1 MKKKYI
7 LVAAIIAVSTTGFS
21 QVKFGPQ
28 VTAGLATASINEDPE
43 VDYST
48 KAQAAFGIGVLAEIP
63 LSEKFSLRPSLSLLQ
78 KGGKLTAASADDGGM
93 GSIDIK
99 VTNKLYYAELPVLAT
114 FNVALPNSKIF
125 FGAGP
130 SFGVGLFGKSK
141 ATYTINFPGMPPFTE
156 TENADAFKKG
166 DDEGAGFKR
175 LDFSAN
181 AVAGVQWNNGF
192 YVNAGY
198 LHGFSNLQRD
208 TDGTSY
214 RSRSFQLSAGIL
226 LGGK

>member
-7 LVAAIIAVSTTGFS
+7 LAAAILAVSTTGFA

-28 VTAGLATASINEDPE
+28 LTGGLATSSIREDPE

-48 KAQAAFGIGVLAEIP
+48 KSIAAFGIGVVAEIP
-63 LSEKFSLRPSLSLLQ
+63 LSEKISLRPSLSLLQ
-78 KGGKLTAASADDGGM
+78 KGGKLTAASADDGGI

-99 VTNKLYYAELPVLAT
+99 VDNKLYYAELPVLAT
-114 FNVALPNSKIF
+114 FNVTMPNSKLF

-130 SFGVGLFGKSK
+130 SLGIGLFGKSK
-141 ATYTINFPGMPPFTE
+141 ATYTINFPGLPPITE

-166 DDEGAGFKR
+166 EDEGAGMKR
-175 LDFSAN
+175 LDLSAN
-181 AVAGVQWNNGF
+181 VIAGMQWNNGF

-214 RSRSFQLSAGIL
+214 RNRSFQLSVGMM

>member
-7 LVAAIIAVSTTGFS
+7 LIAALVAVSTTGFS

-28 VTAGLATASINEDPE
+28 VTASLATAAINEDPE
-43 VDYST
+43 VEYS
-48 KAQAAFGIGVLAEIP
+48 QSGLAAFGIGVLAEIP
-63 LSEKFSLRPSLSLLQ
+63 LSEKVSLRPSLSLLQ
-78 KGGKLTAASADDGGM
+78 KGGKLKGSSVDDGGF

-114 FNVALPNSKIF
+114 YNVALANSKIF

-130 SFGVGLFGKSK
+130 SIGVGLFGKSK
-141 ATYTINFPGMPPFTE
+141 ASYTIIFPGLPPMTE
-156 TENADAFKKG
+156 TESADAFKKSE
-166 DDEGAGFKR
+166 DEGAGFKR
-175 LDFSAN
+175 MDFSAN
-181 AVAGVQWNNGF
+181 AVAGVQWNNGL

-198 LHGFSNLQRD
+198 LHGFSNLQKD
-208 TDGTSY
+208 SDGTTY
-214 RSRSFQLSAGIL
+214 RNRSFQLSVGML